1 MFEYTNVQMRWAVFK
16 LMGVAKNVVFNL
28 NPSPFLHW
36 SSLISY
42 ISICTSSWS
51 KSLNKLNT
59 INVFHSQVFND
70 SVHGHVELHPFL
82 VKIIDTP
89 QFQRLRNIKQLG
101 GGYLVYPGASH
112 NRFEHSIGVAHLAG
126 VKAKLRKSAYRIK
139 GLSFTVTSPINGF
152 ISPYSGHGPF
162 SHLFDQMFIPQAC
175 PTEEW
180 KHEDNSV
187 KMFEYLIEKNGLTE
201 DIEKLGEKALIFIK
215 ELILGEP
222 LQKTSKD
229 SAAWQ
234 YDGRKE
240 DKSFLYEIVSNK
252 ENGIDVDKFDYFAR
266 DCHHLGIKNNFD
278 HLRYF
283 MFTRV
288 IESKRKHICSRDKEA
303 ENLYNMFNLRNFLH
317 RRVYQHKVKTNVEIM
332 IKDALLKA
340 NNLIKIEGKGQ
351 KMVTLSAAKDDTE
364 AYTELTDQVLERI
377 LVSTSTDKK
386 MEAARKILHRITTRD
401 FYNLIGEAKPVTY
414 SYGKGDKNPMENA
427 YFYKK
432 NEPDQ
437 AFIIPKLQV
446 SKFLPECFLEQTIR
460 LYWKNEDKTHLKD
473 VTEAFKAWCERN
485 EFEVIFRSAM
495 LDFRSIFSPT
505 QLRQQQRQEGRGT
518 AELLITSN
526 FELFYLHFFI
536 IT

>member
-1 MFEYTNVQMRWAVFK
+1 
-16 LMGVAKNVVFNL
+16 
-28 NPSPFLHW
+28 
-36 SSLISY
+36 
-42 ISICTSSWS
+42 
-51 KSLNKLNT
+51 
-59 INVFHSQVFND
+59 
-70 SVHGHVELHPFL
+70 
-82 VKIIDTP
+82 
-89 QFQRLRNIKQLG
+89 
-101 GGYLVYPGASH
+101 
-112 NRFEHSIGVAHLAG
+112 
-126 VKAKLRKSAYRIK
+126 
-139 GLSFTVTSPINGF
+139 
-152 ISPYSGHGPF
+152 
-162 SHLFDQMFIPQAC
+162 
-175 PTEEW
+175 
-180 KHEDNSV
+180 
-187 KMFEYLIEKNGLTE
+187 MFEYLIEKNGLTE

-288 IESKRKHICSRDKEA
+288 IEVETNPKESRKEQSKRKHICSRDKEA

-401 FYNLIGEAKPVTY
+401 FYNLIGEAKPRLEVAQNEDRKISKRNIESLTKELEGKLTAEPEGMREETKEKEVRPEANDYFEVMPVTY

-485 EFEVIFRSAM
+485 EFEVEVFVENSQSSRDEAPPSASEN
-495 LDFRSIFSPT
+495 DTNPPQVSS
-505 QLRQQQRQEGRGT
+505 G
-518 AELLITSN
+518 
-526 FELFYLHFFI
+526 
-536 IT
+536 

>member
-1 MFEYTNVQMRWAVFK
+1 
-16 LMGVAKNVVFNL
+16 
-28 NPSPFLHW
+28 
-36 SSLISY
+36 
-42 ISICTSSWS
+42 
-51 KSLNKLNT
+51 
-59 INVFHSQVFND
+59 

-364 AYTELTDQVLERI
+364 AYTELT
-377 LVSTSTDKK
+377 
-386 MEAARKILHRITTRD
+386 
-401 FYNLIGEAKPVTY
+401 VTY

-495 LDFRSIFSPT
+495 LDFRCI
-505 QLRQQQRQEGRGT
+505 
-518 AELLITSN
+518 
-526 FELFYLHFFI
+526 
-536 IT
+536 